1 MMNKID
7 QFIVF
12 KLGREEFGVKI
23 TQVQEIIKMKEI
35 TKLPQSADFIE
46 GIINLRGDI
55 ITIIDLR
62 KRLEFN
68 YDPEVETRIIV
79 VRINET
85 DVGFIVDD
93 ASEVVRIAQEQI
105 AQPSGGMAGIK
116 TEFID
121 GIAKLEDRLVIL
133 LALDELLS
141 TTEKAKLEEV
151 VENN

>member
-1 MMNKID
+1 MDKIN

-23 TQVQEIIKMKEI
+23 MQVQEIIKRKEV

-68 YDPEVETRIIV
+68 YDPEAETRIIV
-79 VRINET
+79 VKINET
-85 DVGFIVDD
+85 EVGFIVDD
-93 ASEVVRIAQEQI
+93 ASEVVRIAQGQVS
-105 AQPSGGMAGIK
+105 QPSRGMAGIK

-121 GIAKLEDRLVIL
+121 GIAKLEDRLIIL
-133 LALDELLS
+133 LALNNLLS

>member
-1 MMNKID
+1 MNKID

-12 KLGREEFGVKI
+12 KLGTEEFGVKI

-62 KRLEFN
+62 KRLEFE
-68 YDPEVETRIIV
+68 YDPEAETRIIV
-79 VRINET
+79 VKINDI

-93 ASEVVRIAQEQI
+93 ASEVVRIAQEEI
-105 AQPSGGMAGIK
+105 SQPSGGMAGIK
-116 TEFID
+116 TEFIS
-121 GIAKLEDRLVIL
+121 GIAKLEDRLIIL
-133 LALDELLS
+133 LALDKLLS
-141 TTEKAKLEEV
+141 TTEQAKLEEV
-151 VENN
+151 ADEN